1 MVERISIVEPVTQSV
16 QGVTALL
23 ESLGRAVEPLPDV
36 VDLGTAK
43 LVLSGKKDCYYTVT
57 EKGKCSCPSATYRP
71 GSTCKH
77 IRKHFAENKRRGQTM
92 AETLAEHDRN
102 LSKMPKSYQRLVR
115 AAREEAESEE
125 EPIPEEQQYKSIC
138 KPVGEEER
146 AAKIADAKAKCE
158 ANRQQARDRQ
168 TGQKATRAEAEPT
181 ELISR
186 GGFRPVLPEEGQS
199 DFDRV
204 S

>member
-102 LSKMPKSYQRLVR
+102 LHKMPKSYQRMV
-115 AAREEAESEE
+115 AASREAAECEE
-125 EPIPEEQQYKSIC
+125 EPIPVEQRYKAVC
-138 KPVGEEER
+138 KPISEEER
-146 AAKIADAKAKCE
+146 AAKIAAAKEKIE
-158 ANRQQARDRQ
+158 ASKQQARDLKERQ
-168 TGQKATRAEAEPT
+168 RIAREQAGFEPL
-181 ELISR
+181 ELIHK
-186 GGFRPVLPEEGQS
+186 GGFKPCLPEEAA
-199 DFDRV
+199 
-204 S
+204 